1 MGPGLNSRAKEDERA
16 DGQELVLAGAAAE
29 QPRKVINE
37 RGLWLADDMASMGP
51 RLTSRGK
58 ADALEL

>member
-29 QPRKVINE
+29 QPRKVE
-37 RGLWLADDMASMGP
+37 EQVMVLARAALQWGRG
-51 RLTSRGK
+51 
-58 ADALEL
+58 